1 MNDRD
6 ADLLQSITTGN
17 AGIQST
23 PLRPTYEEV
32 VPEIMVRPMHSFV
45 TGESSSQ
52 MRYVYK
58 IASPPAEMRT
68 VAICLDR
75 GQPGS
80 REFHPDIFHTQSP
93 TLLALGWGVVATWW
107 VSLFLGIM
115 LAIAARS
122 RSRVTLTASH
132 IFPLLLKLLA
142 IMAIFAL
149 APGIIGYFL
158 QGLGMKYYATAIPK
172 TDTSHLPCR
181 PLGSRN
187 VISDWVDRRDHSQH
201 HRLAQSKDP
210 ESTRNLAHVL
220 S

>member
-1 MNDRD
+1 MNDRN

-122 RSRVTLTASH
+122 RSRVKLTASH

-142 IMAIFAL
+142 IIAIFAL
-149 APGIIGYFL
+149 AAGIIGYFL
-158 QGLGMKYYATAIPK
+158 QGLGMEYYATAIQKQIRHTFYAALWAHEMSYP
-172 TDTSHLPCR
+172 TGLIGGITLSIIVWRSRRTQGRRETLPM
-181 PLGSRN
+181 S
-187 VISDWVDRRDHSQH
+187 
-201 HRLAQSKDP
+201 
-210 ESTRNLAHVL
+210 
-220 S
+220 